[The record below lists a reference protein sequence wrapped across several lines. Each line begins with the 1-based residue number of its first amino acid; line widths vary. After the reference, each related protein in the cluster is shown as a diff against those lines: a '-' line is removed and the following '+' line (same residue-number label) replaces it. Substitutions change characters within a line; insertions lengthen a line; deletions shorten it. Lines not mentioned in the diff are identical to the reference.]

1 MEKKTS
7 RKPRTRKPKSQGLGD
22 TVEKVL
28 QATGIDKLAK
38 FVLGEDCNCEERKQK
53 LNHLFPYIKPECLT
67 EDEYNYLTEWFAVHR
82 NSVKPSEQR
91 EILKIYNRTFKQNQ
105 EPTSCATCLAEI
117 INKLKKIHENYLN

>member
-1 MEKKTS
+1 MTQVKKTT
-7 RKPRTRKPKSQGLGD
+7 RTRKPKSQGLGD

-28 QATGIDKLAK
+28 ESTGIAAVAK
-38 FVLGEDCNCEERKQK
+38 FIMGEDCGCKERKQK

-67 EDEYNYLTEWFAVHR
+67 EDEYNYLTEWFSVNR

-105 EPTSCATCLAEI
+105 EPTSCRDCLVDI
-117 INKLKKIHENYLN
+117 INKLKSIYDNYKD

>member
-1 MEKKTS
+1 MNMEKKT
-7 RKPRTRKPKSQGLGD
+7 RTTRTRKPNSQGLGD

-67 EDEYNYLTEWFAVHR
+67 EDE
-82 NSVKPSEQR
+82 
-91 EILKIYNRTFKQNQ
+91 
-105 EPTSCATCLAEI
+105 
-117 INKLKKIHENYLN
+117 

>member
-1 MEKKTS
+1 MTQVKKTT
-7 RKPRTRKPKSQGLGD
+7 RTRKAKSEGLGD
-22 TVEKVL
+22 TVEKVF

-38 FVLGEDCNCEERKQK
+38 FVLGEDCNCEERKIK

-82 NSVKPSEQR
+82 NSVRPSEQR

-105 EPTSCATCLAEI
+105 EPTSCATCLADI